1 MKRKGETML
10 DKIKSVVLKKVD
22 PSTTLEELMA
32 CFEQEVKKQMAP
44 EPKANPIDQATH
56 LQAMAKQF
64 LEEEKRRREEEA
76 KGAEK
81 LYAYFG
87 LNDEEKMAAGVAL
100 TQGIVEAQAKF
111 VSLLEEVDS
120 FVQSLDEM
128 LDLNQVDINK
138 VLNCILSDTEK
149 VGGFGYAI
157 RVKSLEER

>member
-1 MKRKGETML
+1 MI

-22 PSTTLEELMA
+22 PSTTLAELMA
-32 CFEQEVKKQMAP
+32 CFEEPEKPKK
-44 EPKANPIDQATH
+44 PIPAKDPASH

-64 LEEEKRRREEEA
+64 LEEEMNRREADA

-87 LNDEEKMAAGVAL
+87 LNEDEKMAASVAL
-100 TQGIVEAQAKF
+100 TQGIVEEQAKF

-120 FVQSLDEM
+120 FIQSMDSL
-128 LDLNQVDINK
+128 LNTSNVDINK

-149 VGGFGYAI
+149 VGGFGYAV
-157 RVKSLEER
+157 RVRSLEER

>member
-1 MKRKGETML
+1 MI

-22 PSTTLEELMA
+22 PSVTLAELMA
-32 CFEQEVKKQMAP
+32 CFEEAETPKQPVKAQDPAS
-44 EPKANPIDQATH
+44 H

-64 LEEEKRRREEEA
+64 LEDEMKRREADA

-81 LYAYFG
+81 LYAYFE
-87 LNDEEKMAAGVAL
+87 LNEDEKMAASVAL
-100 TQGIVEAQAKF
+100 TQGVVEGQAKF
-111 VSLLEEVDS
+111 VSLLEEADS
-120 FVQSLDEM
+120 FLQSLDTM
-128 LDLNQVDINK
+128 LNLDNIDINK

>member
-1 MKRKGETML
+1 MI

-22 PSTTLEELMA
+22 PSITLAELMA
-32 CFEQEVKKQMAP
+32 CFEEAGTPKQPVPAKDP
-44 EPKANPIDQATH
+44 ASH

-64 LEEEKRRREEEA
+64 LEEEMKRREEEA

-81 LYAYFG
+81 LYAYFE
-87 LNDEEKMAAGVAL
+87 LNEDEKMAASVAL
-100 TQGIVEAQAKF
+100 TQGVVEGQAKF
-111 VSLLEEVDS
+111 VSLLEETDS
-120 FVQSLDEM
+120 FLQSLDTM
-128 LDLNQVDINK
+128 LDLDNVDINK

>member
-1 MKRKGETML
+1 MI

-22 PSTTLEELMA
+22 PSITLAELMA
-32 CFEQEVKKQMAP
+32 CFEQPEEPRRHAP
-44 EPKANPIDQATH
+44 EKDPASH

-64 LEEEKRRREEEA
+64 LKEEMTRRETEA

-81 LYAYFG
+81 LYAYFE
-87 LNDEEKMAAGVAL
+87 LNEDEKMAASVAL
-100 TQGIVEAQAKF
+100 TQGVVEGQAKF
-111 VSLLEEVDS
+111 VSLLEETDS
-120 FVQSLDEM
+120 FLQSLDTM
-128 LDLNQVDINK
+128 LNLDNIDINK